1 MSIRKKIIIVSIIF
15 VIFVLGFIYYI
26 SRSSIK
32 VIPGYVSTDVR
43 YISSQESGRL
53 LRLDVTQGEYIREGQ
68 SLFLIDSSKNQTLLD
83 SNKFLY
89 SASQAVSENMSKG
102 KRQPYIEK
110 TAIDISNAKANL
122 AVASKEYQR
131 QQMLL
136 KDDSTSQKEFE
147 QAQSK
152 YIQANNQVEALE
164 VMQIINNLP
173 AREDLRNAVDFMS
186 KFINSNSKYLQQ
198 KISSADVK
206 SLENGYVY
214 QIFYHKG
221 EEVRAYSPVMT
232 IINPKDVYI
241 VFYLSKDNLANLHI
255 GQTIKFIT
263 PNNKSLE
270 AKVSYISQKA
280 EYTPPLLYGINSD
293 SEISFEVHAKV
304 DYSANSSEIHI
315 GEPVKVELG

>member
-1 MSIRKKIIIVSIIF
+1 MS
-15 VIFVLGFIYYI
+15 
-26 SRSSIK
+26 
-32 VIPGYVSTDVR
+32 
-43 YISSQESGRL
+43 
-53 LRLDVTQGEYIREGQ
+53 QGESVKEGQ
-68 SLFLIDSSKNQTLLD
+68 SLFLIDSSKNQILLD

-131 QQMLL
+131 QQLL
-136 KDDSTSQKEFE
+136 FKDDSTSQKEFE

-198 KISSADVK
+198 KSVQQM
-206 SLENGYVY
+206 LN
-214 QIFYHKG
+214 H
-221 EEVRAYSPVMT
+221 
-232 IINPKDVYI
+232 
-241 VFYLSKDNLANLHI
+241 
-255 GQTIKFIT
+255 
-263 PNNKSLE
+263 
-270 AKVSYISQKA
+270 
-280 EYTPPLLYGINSD
+280 
-293 SEISFEVHAKV
+293 
-304 DYSANSSEIHI
+304 
-315 GEPVKVELG
+315 